1 MVRLDE
7 KILDYIR
14 RTGPNTPIRIAQ
26 RVGSDSLIVAAI
38 LVDAVSQNK
47 IKRSKRKAGSNRFYF
62 FPEQE
67 QELKKL
73 INSRLLP
80 PDKDM
85 IQRVMNQKV
94 ISETEVPPQEISILS
109 GLEDLICGFTFE
121 YNNKI
126 IRGWSDPSI
135 PEEKARELIEKKM
148 VKSEPKPEPTPPAP
162 EPTPEPEQPEIKKK
176 NPATKIK
183 SQLKAK
189 NQKSKAKNQKLK
201 VQSKNQKAEK
211 KKSKK
216 VRTRKPNKR
225 TQKKSSKKK

>member
-7 KILDYIR
+7 KILDYIK

-67 QELKKL
+67 NELKKI

-94 ISETEVPPQEISILS
+94 ISETEIPPQEVSILS

-121 YNNKI
+121 YDNKI

-135 PEEKARELIEKKM
+135 PEGKARELIEKKM
-148 VKSEPKPEPTPPAP
+148 AKNKPEPEPTPPAP
-162 EPTPEPEQPEIKKK
+162 EPAPEPKEPEVKKK
-176 NPATKIK
+176 SPATKKK
-183 SQLKAK
+183 SKKSKVQS
-189 NQKSKAKNQKLK
+189 QKSK
-201 VQSKNQKAEK
+201 VQSKNQKTEK

-216 VRTRKPNKR
+216 VRTRKPKKR
-225 TQKKSSKKK
+225 TQKKTSKKK